1 MDSLM
6 WHLAAAGL
14 VLNTSKTP
22 ALRAEEAQRF
32 SLFGNTEL
40 HKRLGSMWTTICNK
54 HPRFSRHTFE
64 CYNARI
70 APSNTGQTTLFPGNC
85 LFNSLFRCR
94 APTIIQKIRRSTSQI
109 CSTHRGT
116 STRHELV
123 GAMAWYFAWDLP
135 TVWITGRVPV
145 VKLFD
150 GQRVTWFCTGISLRT
165 LRTYPPNARCGEHL
179 RGIRFHHI
187 LVSVAHKK
195 FGTLHW
201 KCSAGSQLSTVV
213 KLLRGTRSVGMR
225 GFHLSLTLFHVN
237 VASTFSERC
246 CRLYSFWCT

>member
-1 MDSLM
+1 MHSLM

-135 TVWITGRVPV
+135 MDHWSCAGGRTFWWS
-145 VKLFD
+145 K
-150 GQRVTWFCTGISLRT
+150 S
-165 LRTYPPNARCGEHL
+165 YM
-179 RGIRFHHI
+179 I
-187 LVSVAHKK
+187 LYWNFASDIAN
-195 FGTLHW
+195 L
-201 KCSAGSQLSTVV
+201 SAE
-213 KLLRGTRSVGMR
+213 RSVR
-225 GFHLSLTLFHVN
+225 RALAWNSLPPYPCLGRPQEVWDITLEMF
-237 VASTFSERC
+237 
-246 CRLYSFWCT
+246 CRFTAFDSC